1 MPLSPESKREAE
13 KRLTVLK
20 VIELFSDRC
29 PKSTL
34 LNGPFG
40 GDDKAF
46 DRWLGLMRRTYQ
58 IKLVMAVQEE
68 RATLYSRT
76 EAGKVYQNMLDMQ
89 LNFLDPYT
97 GGEVWE
103 NHTEARQTLSHLLL
117 RSIIPGLIRIFSS
130 CERFRFLGYNGI
142 PRRTEYYLLLALYW
156 PR

>member
-20 VIELFSDRC
+20 MIELFSDRC

-46 DRWLGLMRRTYQ
+46 ERLLGPSGVLTRT
-58 IKLVMAVQEE
+58 KLVLAAQEE
-68 RATLYSRT
+68 RATFFSRT
-76 EAGKVYQNMLDMQ
+76 EAGKVYQNVLDMQ

-97 GGEVWE
+97 GGEVW
-103 NHTEARQTLSHLLL
+103 
-117 RSIIPGLIRIFSS
+117 GK
-130 CERFRFLGYNGI
+130 
-142 PRRTEYYLLLALYW
+142 
-156 PR
+156 

>member
-20 VIELFSDRC
+20 MMELYSDRC

-46 DRWLGLMRRTYQ
+46 DRLLGPSGVLTRT
-58 IKLVMAVQEE
+58 KLVMAAQEE

-76 EAGKVYQNMLDMQ
+76 EAGKVYQKVLDMQ

-97 GGEVWE
+97 GGEVW
-103 NHTEARQTLSHLLL
+103 SK
-117 RSIIPGLIRIFSS
+117 
-130 CERFRFLGYNGI
+130 
-142 PRRTEYYLLLALYW
+142 
-156 PR
+156 